1 MPHLCCV
8 CCFCLTSDAMDLCD
22 LPSHHVVD
30 KEVLSLSCQYHLFPI
45 LAKVGRGDG
54 KTLNVH
60 TLKFRIHLTINL
72 SKNNIMKST
81 MFRTEYSVKVVCKPI
96 KISVDHKKKGGG
108 YTSLTG
114 GSPSLTTRI

>member
-1 MPHLCCV
+1 MN
-8 CCFCLTSDAMDLCD
+8 LCD

-81 MFRTEYSVKVVCKPI
+81 MFRTEYSVKAVCKPI
-96 KISVDHKKKGGG
+96 KISVDHTKKGWWVHIFNRRFHLFNN
-108 YTSLTG
+108 T
-114 GSPSLTTRI
+114 

>member
-1 MPHLCCV
+1 MCD
-8 CCFCLTSDAMDLCD
+8 CFCLTSDAMDLCD

-81 MFRTEYSVKVVCKPI
+81 MFRTRTQCEGCLQAI
-96 KISVDHKKKGGG
+96 KISVDHKKRVVG
-108 YTSLTG
+108 THL
-114 GSPSLTTRI
+114 